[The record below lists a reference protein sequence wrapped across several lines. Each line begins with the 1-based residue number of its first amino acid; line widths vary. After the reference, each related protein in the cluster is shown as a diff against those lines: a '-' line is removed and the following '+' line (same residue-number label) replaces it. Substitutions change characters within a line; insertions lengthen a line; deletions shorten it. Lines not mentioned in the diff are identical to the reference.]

1 MRLLAVLKSVLVLLL
16 NMYNILE
23 ISGLFVHQGELVKIF
38 NAWVGQK
45 KKKKMLG
52 CGLLHGSIPT
62 LTQWFITNYSFQ
74 FCSFFCKLK
83 FGTDGT
89 LLKAYFELPKL
100 EFILYL

>member
-16 NMYNILE
+16 NMCNILE
-23 ISGLFVHQGELVKIF
+23 ISELFVNQGELAKIF
-38 NAWVGQK
+38 NAWVGQ
-45 KKKKMLG
+45 KKKMLG

-74 FCSFFCKLK
+74 FCSFFYKLK

-89 LLKAYFELPKL
+89 WLKAYFELPNL